1 MTDHRNK
8 FSFMGILLLLIG
20 IALAV
25 TGWIV
30 TQGVTDGI
38 QYIVSAPEDKDA
50 LKDAYR
56 EAQVLLSSLTDLVD
70 LAVVSGKAQNM
81 TLSTDISETE
91 GTVYAVDLGFF
102 DLRPEALK
110 DGRLISGGDIKD
122 CRDVILIDE
131 STAYQLF
138 PAGDALGKTILLGGQ
153 IWTVV
158 GVVKDR
164 ARFGEADRSLA
175 YIPITAAITKGQP
188 IQTLEIC
195 IRRGKGETPTASL
208 QSALTGWRG
217 GGTFYELSKEKAA
230 ARIPLRWC
238 AVILGCCLIRWL
250 LHLLTDYAKRQYALL
265 REKLQAQYATRLIG
279 WATGRIVMLLLGFL
293 LAGIAAYAVLSLIT
307 KAALIFPEW
316 VPDKPFSPTSYV
328 SCFWSLHQNAAL
340 SVQFASREK
349 AILLLGARLIRWGCF
364 AWMAGCTIM
373 YLRSFVISKLYNNTM
388 RRKSS

>member
-38 QYIVSAPEDKDA
+38 QYIVSAPEDKDG
-50 LKDAYR
+50 LMDTYR
-56 EAQVLLSSLTDLVD
+56 EAQELLSTLPDLVD
-70 LAVVSGKAQNM
+70 FAVVSGKAQNM

-122 CRDVILIDE
+122 YRDVILIDE

-175 YIPITAAITKGQP
+175 YIPITAAITQGQP
-188 IQTLEIC
+188 MQTLEIC

-250 LHLLTDYAKRQYALL
+250 LHMLTDWARRQYALL

-316 VPDKPFSPTSYV
+316 VPDKPFSPASYV

-340 SVQFASREK
+340 SVPFASREK

>member
-1 MTDHRNK
+1 
-8 FSFMGILLLLIG
+8 MGILLLLIG
-20 IALAV
+20 MALAV
-25 TGWIV
+25 TGWII

-38 QYIVSAPEDKDA
+38 QYIVSAPEDNDA

-56 EAQVLLSSLTDLVD
+56 EAQELLSSLTDWID
-70 LAVVSGKAQNM
+70 LAAVSGKAQRM

-91 GTVYAVDLGFF
+91 GTVYAVDFGYF
-102 DLRPEALK
+102 DLRPEILK
-110 DGRLISGGDIKD
+110 DGRLISRGDIKEY
-122 CRDVILIDE
+122 RDVILIDE

-138 PAGDALGKTILLGGQ
+138 PAGDALEKTILLSGRA
-153 IWTVV
+153 WTVI
-158 GVVKDR
+158 GIIKDR
-164 ARFGEADRSLA
+164 ARFGEADRTLA
-175 YIPITAAITKGQP
+175 FIPITAAITQGQP
-188 IQTLEIC
+188 MQTLEIC

-250 LHLLTDYAKRQYALL
+250 LHLLTDWARRQYALL

-316 VPDKPFSPTSYV
+316 VPDKPFSPASYV

-340 SVQFASREK
+340 SVPFASREK

>member
-1 MTDHRNK
+1 M
-8 FSFMGILLLLIG
+8 
-20 IALAV
+20 
-25 TGWIV
+25 
-30 TQGVTDGI
+30 
-38 QYIVSAPEDKDA
+38 
-50 LKDAYR
+50 
-56 EAQVLLSSLTDLVD
+56 
-70 LAVVSGKAQNM
+70 
-81 TLSTDISETE
+81 
-91 GTVYAVDLGFF
+91 DLGFF

-175 YIPITAAITKGQP
+175 YIPITAAITQGQP
-188 IQTLEIC
+188 MQTLEIC

-316 VPDKPFSPTSYV
+316 VPDKPFSPASYV

>member
-25 TGWIV
+25 TGWTV

-70 LAVVSGKAQNM
+70 LAVVSGKAQHM

-102 DLRPEALK
+102 DFRPEALK

-138 PAGDALGKTILLGGQ
+138 PAGDALGKAILLGGRS
-153 IWTVV
+153 WTVI
-158 GVVKDR
+158 GIIKDR
-164 ARFGEADRSLA
+164 ARFGEADRTLA
-175 YIPITAAITKGQP
+175 YIPITAAITQGQP
-188 IQTLEIC
+188 MQTLEIS
-195 IRRGKGETPTASL
+195 IRRGKGKTPTASL

-217 GGTFYELSKEKAA
+217 GGTFYELSKEKAT

-250 LHLLTDYAKRQYALL
+250 LHLLTDWARRQYALL

-279 WATGRIVMLLLGFL
+279 WATGRIVLLLLGFL

-316 VPDKPFSPTSYV
+316 VPDKPFSPASYV
-328 SCFWSLHQNAAL
+328 KSFWSLHQNAAL
-340 SVQFASREK
+340 CVQFVSREK
-349 AILLLGARLIRWGCF
+349 TILLLGARLIRWGCF

-388 RRKSS
+388 RRKLS

>member
-70 LAVVSGKAQNM
+70 LAVVSGKAQHM

-102 DLRPEALK
+102 DFRPEALK

-138 PAGDALGKTILLGGQ
+138 PAGDALGKTILLGGRS
-153 IWTVV
+153 WVV
-158 GVVKDR
+158 IGIIKDQ

-175 YIPITAAITKGQP
+175 YIPITAAITQGQP
-188 IQTLEIC
+188 MQTLEIC

-279 WATGRIVMLLLGFL
+279 WATGRITMLLLGFL

-316 VPDKPFSPTSYV
+316 VPDKPFSPASYV